1 MKQYN
6 DFRINNYDIPRMI
19 NQFLKIVKKYPEI
32 LSNKQWL
39 DNNDLAI
46 YFDEEG
52 EIKPI
57 DLLINIKNPLT
68 KFFVASIEFLNT
80 NKRCKF

>member
-39 DNNDLAI
+39 DNNDLAS
-46 YFDEEG
+46 YFDEKG

-68 KFFVASIEFLNT
+68 KYFVASIEFLNT
-80 NKRCKF
+80 NKRCKL

>member
-57 DLLINIKNPLT
+57 DLLMNIKNPLT
-68 KFFVASIEFLNT
+68 KYFVASLEFLNK

>member
-39 DNNDLAI
+39 DNNDLSI

-68 KFFVASIEFLNT
+68 KYFVASIEFLNK
-80 NKRCKF
+80 NKRGKF

>member
-6 DFRINNYDIPRMI
+6 EFRINNYDIPRMI
-19 NQFLKIVKKYPEI
+19 NQFVKIVKKYPEI

-57 DLLINIKNPLT
+57 DLLINIKSPLT
-68 KFFVASIEFLNT
+68 KYFVTSIEFLNK